1 MKGMN
6 YKMIENAVDKIRRE
20 RATFLHEIAFLR
32 EMANEDVIADRVDV
46 AESQYVKESLN
57 DLKDA
62 LAIVKEM
69 PDDDNDDQREIN
81 TILEAT
87 EDLTFDEMLGLRG

>member
-1 MKGMN
+1 
-6 YKMIENAVDKIRRE
+6 
-20 RATFLHEIAFLR
+20 
-32 EMANEDVIADRVDV
+32 MANEDVIADRVDV